1 LGRQEKRFAGQNR
14 HEREEDMKRRTFL
27 QGVAAGS
34 ATLGLGM
41 PAIAQGVR
49 VKIGYVRPETGP
61 LAGFAGSDDFVL
73 GDFAEIAK
81 SMGLDIEIITKDSQS
96 NPSRAG
102 EVANELIVQDEV
114 NLIIVGAAPETN
126 NPVATIC
133 ESEGIPC
140 ISTLAPWQSYFIARQ
155 PNPADPASW
164 KPFQYGYHFFW
175 GLEDV
180 VGVFTKM
187 WQALDTNKKV
197 GFLFANDADGNAWA
211 DPQNGLPPVMN
222 QLGYDIVDLGR
233 HKVLNDDFTN
243 FINAFKEQDV
253 QIVTGTMIP
262 PDFITFWNQAQQAGY
277 RPKMATVGKGLLYPQ
292 DVAAVGPSAHNLSC
306 EVWWSPAFP
315 FKSSLNGLSTADYA
329 AKFEAATGRPWT
341 QVMGF
346 IHALL
351 EVAVDA
357 IKRADDPTD
366 PDALAA
372 AVAATNLDTIVGK
385 VGWPGGTAPPFA
397 AQNICRTPVV
407 GGQWRVQEDG
417 SVKLVIVENT
427 DAPDVPQEGTIE
439 PLI

>member
-1 LGRQEKRFAGQNR
+1 
-14 HEREEDMKRRTFL
+14 MKRRTLLKGFAT
-27 QGVAAGS
+27 GAAVA
-34 ATLGLGM
+34 GLGM
-41 PAIAQGVR
+41 PALAQAAA

-61 LAGFAGSDDFVL
+61 LAGFAGADDFIL
-73 GDFAEIAK
+73 ADFAEAAK
-81 SMGLDIEIITKDSQS
+81 GLGLNIEIITRDSQS

-102 EVANELIVQDEV
+102 EVASELIVKEGV
-114 NLIIVGAAPETN
+114 NLMIVGAAPETN

-140 ISTLAPWQSYFIARQ
+140 ISTLSPWQPYFIGRQ

-164 KPFQYGYHFFW
+164 KPFDYGFHFFW

-211 DPQNGLPPVMN
+211 DPRNGLPPVMT

-243 FINAFKEQDV
+243 FINAFKQQDV

-277 RPKMATVGKGLLYPQ
+277 RPRMATVAKGLLYPQ
-292 DVAAVGPSAHNLSC
+292 DVAAIGPSAHNLSC
-306 EVWWSPAFP
+306 EVWWAPTFP
-315 FKSSLNGLSTADYA
+315 FTSSLNGASAGDYA
-329 AKFEAATGRPWT
+329 AKFQAATGRPWT
-341 QVMGF
+341 QVLGF
-346 IHALL
+346 VHALL

-357 IKRADDPTD
+357 IRRADDPTD
-366 PDALAA
+366 PETLTA

-385 VGWPGGTAPPFA
+385 IAWPGASAPPFA
-397 AQNICRTPVV
+397 AKNVCRTAVV
-407 GGQWRVQEDG
+407 GGQWRAQADG
-417 SVKLVIVENT
+417 APKLVIVETT
-427 DAPDVPQEGTIE
+427 DAPMVPKEGTIE
-439 PLI
+439 PLG